1 MGEKSILKAV
11 CVIWTT
17 LNVNGF
23 LNLTATFNIILY
35 ELLQLN
41 YAKRIQQYG
50 AIVSLIS
57 F

>member
-1 MGEKSILKAV
+1 MREKSILKAV